1 MCCCELAPA
10 VTFFFL
16 MIRRPPRSTLFPYT
30 TLFRS
35 QVPRPLPV
43 GSGSLTATLLAS
55 PGPPLLTVTWNP
67 IGTPEEHTSEPPSL
81 LKLTF
86 RLLLVKN
93 TGPTLGLPSLLLV
106 AAALLFT
113 MPQLA

>member
-43 GSGSLTATLLAS
+43 GSGSLTATLLAA
-55 PGPPLLTVTWNP
+55 PEPVLLTVTWNP
-67 IGTPEEHTSEPPSL
+67 IGSPGEIGEASAVLRLERVGLVTVRVSPLGRQAVAALAVPPSL
-81 LKLTF
+81 GG
-86 RLLLVKN
+86 V
-93 TGPTLGLPSLLLV
+93 
-106 AAALLFT
+106 
-113 MPQLA
+113 